1 MKTRRAG
8 ILAPLIVA
16 MLLVGTSCSVTEE
29 LLTEQALEG
38 TENGVAG
45 PALTDLSSLPLSF
58 EPNVGQAARA
68 AGFTARAGR
77 GAFAFTRSGVMM
89 ASAASGGIARMRF
102 VDAGSSRLVAG
113 ERLTGVVNYLQGKDP
128 AAWRTGVPTY
138 GALEYAG
145 LYEGIRLAYTG
156 TQGRLKGTWSV
167 AAGADPSQI
176 RWRYDG
182 ARLRVDAAGNLRIRA
197 PGGGG
202 TTVVERAPVAW
213 QIAGG
218 ERVAVPIRYRVDLDG
233 TISFTLG
240 AYDAERPLIIDPEL
254 VFSTYLGGFHFD
266 EANDVAVDDEG
277 AVHVTGITSSVSAT
291 SRCATHTSRTTGA
304 SSTRSLRN

>member
-8 ILAPLIVA
+8 ILAPLILV
-16 MLLVGTSCSVTEE
+16 MLLVGTACSVTEE
-29 LLTEQALEG
+29 LLTGQAPEEE

-45 PALTDLSSLPLSF
+45 PALTDLSTLPLSF

-77 GAFAFTRSGVMM
+77 GAFAFTRSGVVM
-89 ASAASGGIARMRF
+89 ASAASVGIARMRF
-102 VDAGSSRLVAG
+102 VDAGSSRLDAG

-156 TQGRLKGTWSV
+156 AQGRLKGTWSV

-176 RWRYDG
+176 RWRYEG
-182 ARLRVDAAGNLRIRA
+182 ARLRVDAAGNL
-197 PGGGG
+197 
-202 TTVVERAPVAW
+202 
-213 QIAGG
+213 
-218 ERVAVPIRYRVDLDG
+218 
-233 TISFTLG
+233 
-240 AYDAERPLIIDPEL
+240 
-254 VFSTYLGGFHFD
+254 
-266 EANDVAVDDEG
+266 
-277 AVHVTGITSSVSAT
+277 
-291 SRCATHTSRTTGA
+291 
-304 SSTRSLRN
+304 